1 MDKISPFLWFN
12 DQAEEAANFY
22 VSIFKNSKIKQVS
35 RYPEGSPMAG
45 KVMVVV
51 FELEGREYM
60 ALNGGPQF
68 TFSEA
73 FSLVV
78 HCDSQQEI
86 DRYWEKLTSDGGQES
101 QCGWLKD
108 KFGFS
113 WQIVPA
119 RIGELVSNPK
129 TAPKV
134 MAEVMKMKKLDLAT
148 MERAAKG

>member
-12 DQAEEAANFY
+12 DQAEEAANLY
-22 VSIFKNSKIKQVS
+22 VSIFKNSKIKHVS
-35 RYPEGSPMAG
+35 RYPEGSPAAG

-68 TFSEA
+68 TYSEA

-78 HCDSQQEI
+78 HCDTQEEI
-86 DRYWEKLTSDGGQES
+86 DRYWEKLTSGGGKEG

-119 RIGELVSNPK
+119 NIGELVGNPK
-129 TAPKV
+129 TAPNV
-134 MAEVMKMKKLDLAT
+134 MEEVMKMKKLDLAT